1 MVVWLRPRG
10 RPATLAPVAGCHI
23 RFHPDDRLDARF
35 LRLFLE
41 VPRRVQIAVVRD
53 GQCGL
58 LQLLRAPNQVVDP
71 VGSIEEGVLRVTVE
85 MDEGHPNQD
94 SGGDSASGEKNRA
107 WSVVRRRASAIRR
120 RVQPVWAAHRRR
132 VLKWS
137 LFIVGGLATA
147 IVLFLSL
154 TETGRYLA
162 RAGWEEA
169 KILWRRR
176 DIADIVADTSV
187 APLTRAKLQVVLDAR
202 AFARNAL
209 GLDVGKSFATFSQ
222 LDRDTL
228 VLVLSA
234 AYRDRL
240 AYHRWWF
247 PVVGRVPYK
256 GYFDFAKARA
266 DEGSFQRRAY
276 DTYLRPA
283 SAFSTLGWF
292 NDPLVS
298 TTLRA
303 DSLSLANTVIHEL
316 LHNTFYAKGQAEFNE
331 SFANFVG
338 ARGSADFYR
347 ARGSSGAVAEAD
359 ARWSDE
365 KVLARF
371 WKQLHTDI
379 DSTFKAHPGDSNV
392 RTRLAL
398 RDSIYRAA
406 RQYLIFRMG
415 PQLRTVAPR
424 YVERVRLDNAAL
436 LARRIYQTDLDLF
449 DSVWVRE
456 GRDTRRTTHR
466 IIELARADEKQPYD
480 ALRRWLVAS
489 RRSRGA
495 KASTQ

>member
-1 MVVWLRPRG
+1 
-10 RPATLAPVAGCHI
+10 
-23 RFHPDDRLDARF
+23 
-35 LRLFLE
+35 
-41 VPRRVQIAVVRD
+41 
-53 GQCGL
+53 
-58 LQLLRAPNQVVDP
+58 
-71 VGSIEEGVLRVTVE
+71 
-85 MDEGHPNQD
+85 MDEGHPKQNTSWRAVRQ
-94 SGGDSASGEKNRA
+94 SSASILG
-107 WSVVRRRASAIRR
+107 
-120 RVQPVWAAHRRR
+120 RVKAAWAAHRRR
-132 VLKWS
+132 VLKWT
-137 LFIVGGLATA
+137 LVVLAGLATA
-147 IVLFLSL
+147 LALFLSL

-187 APLTRAKLQVVLDAR
+187 SPVTRAKLQIVLDAR
-202 AFARNAL
+202 AFAKTVL
-209 GLDVGKSFATFSQ
+209 DLDVGKSFATFSQ
-222 LDRDTL
+222 LERDTL

-247 PVVGRVPYK
+247 PVVGHVPYK
-256 GYFDFAKARA
+256 GYFDYDMARA
-266 DEGSFQRRAY
+266 DERDFQRGGY

-303 DSLSLANTVIHEL
+303 DTLSLANTVIHEL
-316 LHNTFYAKGQAEFNE
+316 LHNTFYASGQAEFNE

-338 ARGSADFYR
+338 ARGSADFFR
-347 ARGSSGAVAEAD
+347 VRGQPGAVAEAD

-365 KVLARF
+365 KLLARF

-379 DSTFKAHPGDSNV
+379 DSVFKAHPGDANV

-398 RDSIYRAA
+398 RDSVYRAA
-406 RQYLIFRMG
+406 RQFLIFRVG

-436 LARRIYQTDLDLF
+436 LARRIYATDLDLF

-456 GRDTRRTTHR
+456 GRDTKATTHR
-466 IIELARADEKQPYD
+466 IIELARSDQKQPYA
-480 ALRRWLVAS
+480 ALRRWLRSSS
-489 RRSRGA
+489 RR
-495 KASTQ
+495 